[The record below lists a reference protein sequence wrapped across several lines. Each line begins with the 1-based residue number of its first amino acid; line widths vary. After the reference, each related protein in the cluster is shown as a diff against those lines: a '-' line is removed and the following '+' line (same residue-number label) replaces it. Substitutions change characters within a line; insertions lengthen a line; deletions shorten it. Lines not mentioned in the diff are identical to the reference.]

1 MTRPDRRS
9 PSLFFLGSWPKARRT
24 EHVTV
29 AVLCRFPCRR
39 GSGLCGAADAQ
50 PHLPHRRTAEQAS
63 ADENADDIPDV
74 VQRRTRA

>member
-9 PSLFFLGSWPKARRT
+9 PSLFSLGSWPQARRT

-29 AVLCRFPCRR
+29 AVLA
-39 GSGLCGAADAQ
+39 GSLVAAA
-50 PHLPHRRTAEQAS
+50 LASVALRIRNRTYRTARTAEQAS

-74 VQRRTRA
+74 FQRRTRA